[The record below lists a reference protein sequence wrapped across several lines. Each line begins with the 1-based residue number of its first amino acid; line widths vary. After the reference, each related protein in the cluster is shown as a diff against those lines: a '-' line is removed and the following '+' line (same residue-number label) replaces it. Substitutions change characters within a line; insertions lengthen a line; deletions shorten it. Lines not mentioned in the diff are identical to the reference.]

1 MASQREYDTV
11 TRMSLEA
18 GLAQYDFPFSPRYI
32 ATEPASPRDSAK
44 LAVYDRATGATMFD
58 TFLHLDRYLPKGAL
72 LILNDTKVVPARIPC
87 FLPTGGKVELLWL
100 RTLAGIRGSS
110 FEALSPRTLSTGDTL
125 RFGTLTLTVQAKNGS
140 VYTFA
145 HTGTQTQFRAAMTK
159 LGTTPIPPYMKSTSL
174 SERDLRREYQTIF
187 AKHAGSA
194 AAPTASLH
202 FTPRLLKK
210 LKAKGFDIAYVTLHV
225 GLGTFAPLTPEHL
238 KTGKLHE
245 EWYEIPPATARAI
258 AKAKREGRA
267 VIPVGTTAL
276 RTVESAFSTPLHHP
290 ESGGVLF
297 EALQCDG
304 AKPDFFSKKKAYS
317 KRISPLSGTTTLFI
331 RPGYKFKVA
340 DGLITNF
347 HVPRSSLLML
357 VAALVGCR
365 PGRRPADGRKK
376 ILALYRSAIRRG
388 FRLFSFGDGMLIR

>member
-1 MASQREYDTV
+1 MCLLTSLHECGMVA
-11 TRMSLEA
+11 RMSLEA
-18 GLAQYDFPFSPRYI
+18 ELAQYDFSFPATRI
-32 ATEPASPRDSAK
+32 AKTPASPRDSAK
-44 LAVYDRATGATMFD
+44 LAVYDRATGAAIFD
-58 TFLHLDRYLPKGAL
+58 RFLHLDKHLPKGAL

-87 FLPTGGKVELLWL
+87 YLPTGGKVELLWL
-100 RTLAGIRGSS
+100 NNTGRHSL
-110 FEALSPRTLSTGDTL
+110 FFQALSPRTLSPGDTL
-125 RFGTLTLTVQAKNGS
+125 RFGTLTLTVQEKNGS

-145 HTGTQTQFRAAMTK
+145 HTGTSARFRTTMMK
-159 LGTTPIPPYMKSTSL
+159 LGTTPIPPYIKGTTL
-174 SERDLRREYQTIF
+174 SERELRQEYQTVF

-210 LKAKGFDIAYVTLHV
+210 LNMRGFRVAYVTLHV
-225 GLGTFAPLTPEHL
+225 GLGTFAPLTAKHL
-238 KTGKLHE
+238 KSGKLHE

-258 AKAKREGRA
+258 ARAKREGRA

-276 RTVESAFSTPLHHP
+276 RTIESAARTRK
-290 ESGGVLF
+290 
-297 EALQCDG
+297 QRG
-304 AKPDFFSKKKAYS
+304 A
-317 KRISPLSGTTTLFI
+317 TTLFL
-331 RPGYKFKVA
+331 RPGDDFKVA

-357 VAALVGCR
+357 VAALVGFR
-365 PGRRPADGRKK
+365 PGRRHADGRKK